1 LDTQEKNEA
10 KLIAQICKEMGVKHS
25 LEDKLFKIMERS
37 LRERFQKAFTLVR
50 NGAVKR
56 YLFKP
61 SGRVIWEVT
70 GRKSSYQVMPHTDFC
85 SCDDYYFRVM
95 NSEKQL
101 CYHIIAQRIA
111 LALNEFEKEDH
122 RDRDYGKVTKKWKRT
137 VK

>member
-1 LDTQEKNEA
+1 MMA
-10 KLIAQICKEMGVKHS
+10 KHS
-25 LEDKLFKIMERS
+25 LEDKLLKTMEKS
-37 LRERFQKAFTLVR
+37 FGERFQKAFTLVR
-50 NGAVKR
+50 NGAVKC

-95 NSEKQL
+95 NSKKQL

-122 RDRDYGKVTKKWKRT
+122 HDLDYGKVTKKWRRT

>member
-1 LDTQEKNEA
+1 MDTQKENEA
-10 KLIAQICKEMGVKHS
+10 KLIARMCKEMGVKHS
-25 LEDKLFKIMERS
+25 LEDRLFKIMERS
-37 LRERFQKAFTLVR
+37 LGERFQKAITLVR

-70 GRKSSYQVMPHTDFC
+70 GRKSSYQVMPHTNFC
-85 SCDDYYFRVM
+85 NCDDYYFRVM
-95 NSEKQL
+95 NSKKQL

-111 LALNEFEKEDH
+111 SALNEFEEEDRH
-122 RDRDYGKVTKKWKRT
+122 DRDYGKVTKKWKRT